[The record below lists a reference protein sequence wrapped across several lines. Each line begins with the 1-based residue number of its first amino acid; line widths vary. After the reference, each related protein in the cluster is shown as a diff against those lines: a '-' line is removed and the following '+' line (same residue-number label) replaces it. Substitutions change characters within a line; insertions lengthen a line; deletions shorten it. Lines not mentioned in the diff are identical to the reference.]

1 MGAKRIQK
9 KQVPFLTPVPVS
21 AMDTIER
28 STPSRSDTAA
38 PEAALYTRER
48 RITVEEYRAMGEAGI
63 LSEDDRIELLDGH
76 LISTSPIGPS
86 HAHCVNRLT
95 ELFGERKGTAIRVS
109 VQNPVHLDDVSE
121 PEPDLVL
128 YDSTAP
134 TSRHLRPGDTFLV
147 VEVADTSIEY
157 DRDVKSDRY
166 SQAGIPEYW
175 VVDLA
180 NEVVEVFR
188 RPEDDGYAERIRHR
202 RGDTLTITALP
213 DLDPLT
219 VDDILGEA
227 E

>member
-1 MGAKRIQK
+1 
-9 KQVPFLTPVPVS
+9 
-21 AMDTIER
+21 MDTIER
-28 STPSRSDTAA
+28 STPPRSGSAV
-38 PEAALYTRER
+38 PEAVLHTRGR

-63 LSEDDRIELLDGH
+63 LSEDDRVELLDGH
-76 LISTSPIGPS
+76 LISMSPIGPS
-86 HAHCVNRLT
+86 HAHCANRLT
-95 ELFGERKGTAIRVS
+95 ELFGERNGPSIRLS

-121 PEPDLVL
+121 PEPDLAL
-128 YDSTAP
+128 YDSDAP
-134 TSRHLRPGDTFLV
+134 TGRHLRPDDTVLV
-147 VEVADTSIEY
+147 VEVADTSVEY

-166 SQAGIPEYW
+166 SRAGIPEYW

-202 RGDTLTITALP
+202 RGDTLTTPP
-213 DLDPLT
+213 DLDSLT